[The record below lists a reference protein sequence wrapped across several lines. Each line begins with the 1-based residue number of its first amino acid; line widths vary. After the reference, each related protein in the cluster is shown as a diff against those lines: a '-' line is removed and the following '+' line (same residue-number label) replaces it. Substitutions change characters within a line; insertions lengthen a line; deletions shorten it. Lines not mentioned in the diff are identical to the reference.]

1 MWRTLMSAACRL
13 QLTWVQA
20 GDYAESLKD
29 SADAEDEPS
38 ILSDGRDA
46 AVPTRRQIDPE
57 QLRSF
62 ETGKLL
68 LPLGGLGT
76 DR

>member
-1 MWRTLMSAACRL
+1 MSLR
-13 QLTWVQA
+13 QSWVQV
-20 GDYAESLKD
+20 GDYAESLKG
-29 SADAEDEPS
+29 SIAAEDTPS
-38 ILSDGRDA
+38 IFSDSEDA
-46 AVPTRRQIDPE
+46 AVPTRRQINPE

-76 DR
+76 ER

>member
-1 MWRTLMSAACRL
+1 MRKVYRTAWMLRMS
-13 QLTWVQA
+13 QA
-20 GDYAESLKD
+20 LFSDDGDT
-29 SADAEDEPS
+29 
-38 ILSDGRDA
+38 
-46 AVPTRRQIDPE
+46 AVPRGRQMDPE